1 MEEDFPRGAVIRRA
15 TRSTDEKKKCFVQLG
30 VKRSLED
37 VLFKDSEQA
46 TPSKGKK
53 KKKTKKS
60 EGEETEEP
68 DLEEEF
74 EGATETEGFI
84 PKTLTSKT
92 LSEGMLVLAVVQ
104 EIHEYEIVL
113 SLPNGQ
119 TAFVQI
125 TDVSSFFTQQLQE
138 LNESNGAEDQD
149 LPNIQDVYQ
158 VGNLVPCKVKS
169 LGASKDGHRRIQ
181 ASLDYKEVNSEL
193 GISFI
198 KAGMTLHGCVSS
210 VEDHGYT
217 IDLGIRGT
225 NAFLAKEEATK
236 GAKGRKGETMK
247 TGKLVTCLVK
257 AVKANGRSIILTFDP
272 ERLKSCKATKATH
285 TTFSSLIPGTRLDA
299 MVTKVL
305 SNSLIMDIF
314 GLYKG
319 CVDPIHLKDTVD
331 ELTKYDIGQKLV
343 AVVLYNCPTTK
354 SIGLSLNPA
363 HHKTTFDPAT
373 DVIRDL
379 SPGDIIEAALVV
391 RVQEKENLIVQ
402 LNPKTRGI
410 VYHSHGS
417 DDKQKRYSPASVG
430 EKVRC
435 RILSFNLFDRLAIV
449 SMRKSILDKPFLGI
463 NDVKPGMLVKGV
475 IESVMSRGVAVKIQD
490 RIHGFV
496 PRTHLADIPVQKPQ
510 ERFTIGSEIELR
522 VLLVEPAKRRVLLT
536 HKKTMVKSSLPF
548 LASYAQPK
556 LGMWI
561 HGCVVAVKDFGCIVS
576 FYNDVKGII
585 PRAELGMDESSSPT
599 DNFYVGQVLKCR
611 VLRTHSPESKKL
623 ALSLRKDGRKERESF
638 EAGKESEPST
648 SRMMDSI
655 ASEGSSESEF
665 EDESEEKLE
674 DGYHEDAD
682 QDELEEMQM
691 ELEKERERAEKREKT
706 LVLEKDTSPSNEF
719 FQEIAESL
727 KAFSSIM
734 VDVKLMR
741 LEMKTMK
748 GMLQELTGKKK
759 KMVMERR
766 RVKVK
771 DDGSARDGG
780 QMADMEESEE
790 QKRRVLDE
798 NDLGDRD
805 IEGRNERESV
815 DCSVDNNREG
825 GAKGYAEM
833 DEFQKLDTMQNVEVR
848 RPGRGII
855 SKFER
860 RSVEQDPGREV
871 RKRIVKSKESL
882 RKDVT
887 EKKWEPL
894 SEQMISELHGRARN
908 RAVFS
913 TCLIRKLISDD
924 VLINSNCYGKVR
936 SNSRRPNVEP
946 INPDILMY
954 VLEKTYDQYG
964 VEESDK
970 KACHRECID
979 CIDSHCRG
987 VFKRHMAGESKSR
1000 TDRMKPY
1007 VGTGLEQEWKPLS
1020 EEMISELRDCSR
1032 NRATFSSYV
1041 IRELISDDV
1050 LINSNCYGRVVI
1062 NSRRPNVKPIH
1073 PGILKYTLEKTYDQY
1088 GVEESDK
1095 KACHRECIECID
1107 SYCRGVLS
1115 RKIIKESKST
1125 TGRKEGNEGTGLESE
1140 RTGSPR
1146 NNDSGVGKVANGKGR
1161 SVKSWLSKAEITI
1174 IRRKVFLN
1182 STAKFARNLLK
1193 KLVSDDILMHSNCY
1207 NRYRSD
1213 YPRRKITPIDPD
1225 IVKYVLETTYGI
1237 FDVDVLMKKDCHREC
1252 VECMDAY
1259 CRRLH
1264 AKVRTRRSKNEADK
1278 NESPEKG
1285 KNFRDGD
1292 TSFKKDEDGTR
1303 VESDV
1308 RKGGAAEEK
1317 LPWEKLSEKEIA
1329 DEWSD
1334 AAGWSWG
1341 TFARTILTKLVGND
1355 VLAVSSCF
1363 VRFPQATGKRPV
1375 LPINP
1380 IILHDVLELTYDT
1393 FGIDESNKK
1402 GCDEE
1407 CIRLINAQ
1415 CRNQFEQRRKRVEK
1429 GGGARLPWE
1438 RLSDY
1443 EISSIATRART
1454 SEYFAKC
1461 LMTKLVSDDILINSS
1476 CSGVRSWEDYICSRP
1491 PVQRID
1497 QGILNYAL
1505 EKTIDVFAINEL
1517 EKEKCI
1523 QECFISID
1531 AYCRDLF
1538 RKSIKVKSGNGA
1550 DGEGINEG
1558 KDIHETRHDRCTPE
1572 RSRDS
1577 LDSVIVE
1584 TDSDDEHGWYSP
1596 GEVNDIMEHDPMSDG
1611 SDVERVE
1618 VANVGGERTLESD
1631 DDSGDKCVGYN
1642 PNESEGRMANDPPRG
1657 ENNDER
1663 DYVVVKVEEK
1673 LMETDSGLINED
1685 KTGDEVGVHGTK
1697 RQYWEPLSEDSIIKI
1712 RAKAKTR
1719 GQFAEFVLTNML
1731 DDGILKKSTWS
1742 WSSTALGKRSHA
1754 QPIDPDI
1761 LRYILNTTYDMY
1773 GVEESDKENCFRECV
1788 KHVDAYCRL
1797 LSDMSEPKIERK
1809 QGETDENE
1817 STVEKKK
1824 RGIAGPEN
1832 PLSQKEIW
1840 ILHDKSSNWSCF
1852 ARRLLSKFISN
1863 DILMNSNC
1871 AGKSGA
1877 MRSNVQ
1883 AIDPNILRYVLDT
1896 TYRTYHVAEVERN
1909 ICKSQCTTYIDNY
1922 CRQLHRKTRAM
1933 PGKRQNNADDGWV
1946 EDIYGR

>member
-655 ASEGSSESEF
+655 ASEGSSESAL

-674 DGYHEDAD
+674 DGYHEEAD
-682 QDELEEMQM
+682 RAYQKELEEMQM
-691 ELEKERERAEKREKT
+691 ELKKERERAEKLEKT
-706 LVLEKDTSPSNEF
+706 LVLKKDTSPSNEF
-719 FQEIAESL
+719 FQDIAESL

-734 VDVKLMR
+734 VESLKAFSSIMVHVKLMR

-748 GMLQELTGKKK
+748 GMLQELTRKN
-759 KMVMERR
+759 KMVIERR
-766 RVKVK
+766 EKAN
-771 DDGSARDGG
+771 DDDDNVRDGG
-780 QMADMEESEE
+780 QMGAD
-790 QKRRVLDE
+790 
-798 NDLGDRD
+798 
-805 IEGRNERESV
+805 RE
-815 DCSVDNNREG
+815 
-825 GAKGYAEM
+825 
-833 DEFQKLDTMQNVEVR
+833 
-848 RPGRGII
+848 
-855 SKFER
+855 
-860 RSVEQDPGREV
+860 
-871 RKRIVKSKESL
+871 
-882 RKDVT
+882 
-887 EKKWEPL
+887 
-894 SEQMISELHGRARN
+894 
-908 RAVFS
+908 
-913 TCLIRKLISDD
+913 
-924 VLINSNCYGKVR
+924 
-936 SNSRRPNVEP
+936 
-946 INPDILMY
+946 
-954 VLEKTYDQYG
+954 
-964 VEESDK
+964 
-970 KACHRECID
+970 
-979 CIDSHCRG
+979 DSHCRG
-987 VFKRHMAGESKSR
+987 V
-1000 TDRMKPY
+1000 
-1007 VGTGLEQEWKPLS
+1007 
-1020 EEMISELRDCSR
+1020 
-1032 NRATFSSYV
+1032 
-1041 IRELISDDV
+1041 
-1050 LINSNCYGRVVI
+1050 
-1062 NSRRPNVKPIH
+1062 
-1073 PGILKYTLEKTYDQY
+1073 
-1088 GVEESDK
+1088 
-1095 KACHRECIECID
+1095 
-1107 SYCRGVLS
+1107 LS
-1115 RKIIKESKST
+1115 RQMAKESKST
-1125 TGRKEGNEGTGLESE
+1125 TDRTEGNEGTGLELE

-1146 NNDSGVGKVANGKGR
+1146 NNDSGVGKVANSKGR
-1161 SVKSWLSKAEITI
+1161 SVKSRLSEAEITI
-1174 IRRKVFLN
+1174 IHRKIFLK
-1182 STAKFARNLLK
+1182 STAKFARNILK
-1193 KLVSDDILMHSNCY
+1193 KLVSNDILVHSNCY
-1207 NRYRSD
+1207 GRYRCDCS
-1213 YPRRKITPIDPD
+1213 RKKITPIDPD